1 MTALPAPSRPYAP
14 ARLWTDAPAFTAL
27 ALLILLA
34 MAPLLL
40 AMALDPRLSGAED
53 IWLKPLK
60 FHIALAIYLITLAA
74 FARWLP
80 EGMRASRRW
89 RGFVA
94 LVCLCV
100 LAELL
105 WIGGAAAMGTTSHFN
120 LSSPLWQTLYSLM
133 GLAAVTL
140 TSASL
145 VMGLAIHRNPATGLH
160 PAVKL
165 SVVHGLILTFLLTV
179 LTAGYMASTPGHH
192 VGTPVTGATLPLF
205 GWSRE
210 VGDLRVSHFLATHA
224 LHALPLW
231 GLAMA
236 RLAGG
241 PRSLT
246 LVRAGSLAFTLL
258 VLATF
263 AQAIAGQPLF

>member
-1 MTALPAPSRPYAP
+1 M
-14 ARLWTDAPAFTAL
+14 
-27 ALLILLA
+27 
-34 MAPLLL
+34 
-40 AMALDPRLSGAED
+40 
-53 IWLKPLK
+53 
-60 FHIALAIYLITLAA
+60 
-74 FARWLP
+74 
-80 EGMRASRRW
+80 
-89 RGFVA
+89 
-94 LVCLCV
+94 
-100 LAELL
+100 
-105 WIGGAAAMGTTSHFN
+105 
-120 LSSPLWQTLYSLM
+120 
-133 GLAAVTL
+133 
-140 TSASL
+140 
-145 VMGLAIHRNPATGLH
+145 
-160 PAVKL
+160 KL

-236 RLAGG
+236 RLAAG